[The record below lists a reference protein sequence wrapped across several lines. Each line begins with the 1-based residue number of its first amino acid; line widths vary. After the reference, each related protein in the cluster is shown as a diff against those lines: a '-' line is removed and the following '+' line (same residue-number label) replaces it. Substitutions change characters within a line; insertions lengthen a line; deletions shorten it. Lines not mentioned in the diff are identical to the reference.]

1 MAILGGSPLGL
12 IGVTSKSVG
21 GYSTFNG
28 GKTRNVSVDSYN
40 KSNAGSLFT
49 GKRRLRAWPDI
60 KPVEGSPGEFDTS
73 GTNTV
78 DYEQMRNNGT
88 GDNFTQ
94 KALHNNDVYDTSIL
108 NLIEKLSSTKASLRP
123 ADFAYLKELG
133 VYPNNRLMIARR
145 FATPIDDN
153 IMVNKKNTDI
163 GSLATLITWVSNDDN
178 FIEIS
183 FGEDWGEAK
192 ADFTGLLNSLGE
204 DFGRKNSTGLGD
216 LLGKGM
222 GAIPLPGFSEIFQRQ
237 FLEKIGLLETGSAAG
252 IPAGNPNLI
261 KEAKVRKTVGYGDA
275 GSGLIA
281 KVSFTFET
289 EYELKFISG
298 IDPSIVWMD
307 LIGMI
312 LRFGTSESSNYGLS
326 KKHASKIKGWIAN
339 PDHLLGEMIGAIKN
353 TIEGVKVEMGKKIHE
368 IWEKAQEAANSL
380 SDKPQEEEKPV
391 GGKTAALQA
400 SYKVAAEQR
409 KTLGDLFVNLGDD
422 VLKGTIQKYRTE
434 ILGIVN
440 SLTGAPSTPWH
451 ITIGNPLR
459 PLFCSGDMLTRDVKI
474 TMGPQLAFNDL
485 PSSIKVSFTL
495 ENARNLGM
503 QEISGKFNS
512 GYLRTVDVQKTF
524 YETETIIDKNGKQ
537 TTMPI
542 GGFAYESAP
551 NTSDGGTQSTP
562 INIATN
568 NTGNGVTGVIAQ
580 ASGSTKV
587 QGGQQNTSTI
597 IKDPKKVQG

>member
-1 MAILGGSPLGL
+1 MSILGGSPLGL
-12 IGVTSKSVG
+12 IGITSKSVG

-28 GKTRNVSVDSYN
+28 GKTRNVGVNSYN

-60 KPVEGSPGEFDTS
+60 KPIEGSPGDFDTS

-78 DYEQMRNNGT
+78 DYEQMRQNGT
-88 GDNFTQ
+88 GDNYTQ
-94 KALHNNDVYDTSIL
+94 KTLHNNDVYDTSIL
-108 NLIEKLSSTKASLRP
+108 NLIEKLAPTKASLRP

-163 GSLATLITWVSNDDN
+163 GSLATLITWVDNDSN

-183 FGEDWGEAK
+183 FGEEWGEAK

-261 KEAKVRKTVGYGDA
+261 KEAKVRKTVGYGES
-275 GSGLIA
+275 GSGLMA

-339 PDHLLGEMIGAIKN
+339 PDHLLSEMIGAIKE
-353 TIEGVKVEMGKKIHE
+353 TISGVKVEMSKKIHE
-368 IWEKAQEAANSL
+368 IWEKAMAAADNL
-380 SDKPQEEEKPV
+380 TNDTAKEEKPV
-391 GGKTAALQA
+391 GEQDAAKKLA
-400 SYKVAAEQR
+400 YAAAKEQR
-409 KTLGDLFVNLGDD
+409 KALGDLFVNLGDD

-459 PLFCSGDMLTRDVKI
+459 PLFCSGDMLTKDVKI
-474 TMGPQLAFNDL
+474 SMGPQLAFNDL

-503 QEISGKFNS
+503 QEIAGKFNS

-524 YETETIIDKNGKQ
+524 YETESIIDKNGKQ
-537 TTMPI
+537 TKMPI
-542 GGFAYESAP
+542 GGFAYELAAD
-551 NTSDGGTQSTP
+551 TSDTATQSTP
-562 INIATN
+562 TNVPTN
-568 NTGNGVTGVIAQ
+568 NTGNGTTGVIAQ
-580 ASGSTKV
+580 AVGSTKV
-587 QGGQQNTSTI
+587 QGGQQNITTI
-597 IKDPKKVQG
+597 IKDPNKAQL

>member
-12 IGVTSKSVG
+12 IGIRSNTVG

-28 GKTRNVSVDSYN
+28 GKTRNVNVNSYN

-49 GKRRLRAWPDI
+49 GKRRLRAWPNI
-60 KPVEGSPGEFDTS
+60 KAVDGSPGDFDTS

-78 DYEQMRNNGT
+78 DYEQMRKDGK
-88 GDNFTQ
+88 GDNYTQ

-108 NLIEKLSSTKASLRP
+108 NLIEKLSSTKAALRP

-133 VYPNNRLMIARR
+133 VFPNNRLMIARR

-153 IMVNKKNTDI
+153 IMTNKKGTDI
-163 GSLATLITWVSNDDN
+163 GSLATLITWVSNDEN

-183 FGEDWGEAK
+183 FGEEWGEAK

-204 DFGRKNSTGLGD
+204 DFNRKKDSGIGSIISS
-216 LLGKGM
+216 GM
-222 GAIPLPGFSEIFQRQ
+222 GAIPLPGFSEMFQRQ
-237 FLEKIGLLETGSAAG
+237 FLENIGLLETGSSAG

-261 KEAKVRKTVGYGDA
+261 KEAKVRKTVGYGEA
-275 GSGLIA
+275 GSGLSA

-289 EYELKFISG
+289 EYEFKFISG

-326 KKHASKIKGWIAN
+326 KKHAYKIKKWIAN
-339 PDHLLGEMIGAIKN
+339 PDQLLTEMIDSIKN
-353 TIEGVKVEMGKKIHE
+353 TINGVKEEMGKKIHE
-368 IWEKAQEAANSL
+368 IWEKAQEAVKNMT
-380 SDKPQEEEKPV
+380 DKPQEEEKPI
-391 GGKTAALQA
+391 GAKTEASQA
-400 SYKVAAEQR
+400 SYKIAKEQR
-409 KTLGDLFVNLGDD
+409 KTLGDLFISLGSD
-422 VLKGTIQKYRTE
+422 VLKGTIKKYKTE
-434 ILGIVN
+434 LLGIVN
-440 SLTGAPSTPWH
+440 SLTGSPSTPWH

-459 PLFCSGDMLTRDVKI
+459 PLFCSGDMLTKDVKI

-503 QEISGKFNS
+503 QEISAKFNS

-524 YETETIIDKNGKQ
+524 YETESVIDKNGKQ

-542 GGFAYESAP
+542 GGFAYELAP
-551 NTSDGGTQSTP
+551 DTPTTSVD
-562 INIATN
+562 NTN
-568 NTGNGVTGVIAQ
+568 NTGNGATMVTTQ
-580 ASGSTKV
+580 STGSTKV
-587 QGGQQNTSTI
+587 QGSQQTTASI
-597 IKDPKKVQG
+597 VKDPSKPQG

>member
-12 IGVTSKSVG
+12 IGIKSNPVG

-28 GKTRNVSVDSYN
+28 GKTRNVDVNSYN

-60 KPVEGSPGEFDTS
+60 KAVEGSPGEFDTS

-78 DYEQMRNNGT
+78 DYEQMRKDGK
-88 GDNFTQ
+88 GDNYTQ

-108 NLIEKLSSTKASLRP
+108 NLIEKLSSTKAALRP

-133 VYPNNRLMIARR
+133 VFPNNRLMIARR

-153 IMVNKKNTDI
+153 IMTNKKSTDI
-163 GSLATLITWVSNDDN
+163 GSLSTLITWVSNDEN

-183 FGEDWGEAK
+183 FGEEWGEAK

-204 DFGRKNSTGLGD
+204 DFGKKKDSGLGSIIGGA
-216 LLGKGM
+216 LGS
-222 GAIPLPGFSEIFQRQ
+222 IPLPGFSEIFQRE
-237 FLEKIGLLETGSAAG
+237 FLTNIGILDDAG
-252 IPAGNPNLI
+252 NEPMIPSGNPNLI
-261 KEAKVRKTVGYGDA
+261 KQAKVRKTIDYGQAD
-275 GSGLIA
+275 SGLMA

-339 PDHLLGEMIGAIKN
+339 PNELLSGENGIIKSIQKTIKGAKEKM
-353 TIEGVKVEMGKKIHE
+353 TVKIME
-368 IWEKAQEAANSL
+368 IFMQSEKDA
-380 SDKPQEEEKPV
+380 
-391 GGKTAALQA
+391 AALTNEPEKEHTVGAKTEAYLDRQK
-400 SYKVAAEQR
+400 SFDEQT
-409 KTLGDLFVNLGDD
+409 KALGDLFTNLGDD

-434 ILGIVN
+434 LIGIVN

-459 PLFCSGDMLTRDVKI
+459 PLFCSGDMLTKDVKI

-485 PSSIKVSFTL
+485 PSSIKVSFVL

-503 QEISGKFNS
+503 QEISAKFNS

-524 YETETIIDKNGKQ
+524 YETEGVIGKDGKQ

-542 GGFAYESAP
+542 GGFAYELAP
-551 NTSDGGTQSTP
+551 DAPPPTSP
-562 INIATN
+562 IIDT
-568 NTGNGVTGVIAQ
+568 NTGNGATTVTSQ
-580 ASGSTKV
+580 ADGSTKV
-587 QGGQQNTSTI
+587 QGGQQTTTSI
-597 IKDPKKVQG
+597 VKDPNKPQG